1 MTNIELRFFESAIH
15 FFTRRDKE
23 IDWEQRKYEIA
34 KEVLPTLVTHY
45 LQYQNDGVNPAEQSI
60 KDAISIADDMVEKLK
75 AE

>member
-34 KEVLPTLVTHY
+34 KEVLPTILS
-45 LQYQNDGVNPAEQSI
+45 NKEFFIDESI
-60 KDAISIADDMVEKLK
+60 ELALKVADSMVEKLK